1 MPEEILRN
9 AYEYLLQDQK
19 LFELLR
25 VAAHETEVAQGYAVQ
40 VMRSRIAL
48 PRDRRKER
56 CHEFTGRYP
65 KKIIQTVLNEKHAY
79 AFSVNFF
86 LYK

>member
-40 VMRSRIAL
+40 VMR
-48 PRDRRKER
+48 RKER
-56 CHEFTGRYP
+56 CHEFTGRYQ
-65 KKIIQTVLNEKHAY
+65 KK
-79 AFSVNFF
+79 
-86 LYK
+86 